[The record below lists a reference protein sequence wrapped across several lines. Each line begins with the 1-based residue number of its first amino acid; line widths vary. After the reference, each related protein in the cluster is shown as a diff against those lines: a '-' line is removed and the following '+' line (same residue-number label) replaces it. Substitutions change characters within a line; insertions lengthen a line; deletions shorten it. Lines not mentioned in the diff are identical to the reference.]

1 MNKKLNLIA
10 LTSLVLSS
18 MLGAGVFSLPQNM
31 AAIASPIA
39 LIIGWS
45 ITGLGIIFLA
55 KTMLLLNQ
63 LKPNFQGSIF
73 AYAKDGFG
81 KLIGFYSAWGYW
93 LCAVIANVS
102 YLVIVFSAISFFIDT
117 PNHIFF
123 GNGNTWQAIL
133 GSSILLWL
141 IHFLLLKGTKT
152 ASIIN
157 IIVTLCKLIPLFIF
171 IFLSIIAFNLKKFNI
186 DLMGINLN
194 IPILKQIKDTMLITL
209 WVFIGV
215 EGAIILS
222 SKAKNFKDIEKSTFL
237 AIIIT
242 LSIYLLVT
250 LLSFGI
256 MNRLD
261 LANMKNPSMAGIMTI
276 LLGKWGYI
284 FAILGLIISVCGS
297 YLSWTIM
304 AAEVPCIAA
313 KNKIF
318 PIIMSKQN
326 QNKSPSYALWFT
338 NISIQLCLMLIWLTK
353 LDYNNLLTIA
363 SEMILIP
370 YFLVG
375 AYLFKISIKKFN
387 KYNLFI
393 SLGSC
398 IYTIWLLYAAGFLNL
413 LFSLILYTLGL
424 IFLILTKI
432 ANKNI
437 LLLNNKEKLYCFI
450 LLIISFYAIYFIKK

>member
-31 AAIASPIA
+31 AVIASPIA
-39 LIIGWS
+39 LIIGWI

-63 LKPNFQGSIF
+63 LKPNFEGSLF

-81 KLIGFYSAWGYW
+81 ELIGFYSAWGYW
-93 LCAVIANVS
+93 LCAVIANVT
-102 YLVIVFSAISFFIDT
+102 YLVIMFSAIGFFIDT
-117 PNHIFF
+117 PSYIFF
-123 GNGNTWQAIL
+123 GNGNTWQSIL
-133 GSSILLWL
+133 GASILLWL
-141 IHFLLLKGTKT
+141 IHFLLLKETQT

-157 IIVTLCKLIPLFIF
+157 IITTLCKLIPLIIF
-171 IFLSIIAFNLKKFNI
+171 IFLSIIAFNIKKFNI
-186 DLMGINLN
+186 DPIGIKLN
-194 IPILKQIKDTMLITL
+194 VPLWEQIKNTMLITL

-215 EGAIILS
+215 EGAVLLS
-222 SKAKNFKDIEKSTFL
+222 SKAKNNKDIEKATFL
-237 AIIIT
+237 AIIIA

-250 LLSFGI
+250 LLPFGI

-261 LANMKNPSMAGIMTI
+261 LASMTNPSMAGIMTI
-276 LLGKWGYI
+276 LIGKWGNL
-284 FAILGLIISVCGS
+284 FTLLGLIISVCGA
-297 YLSWTIM
+297 YFSWTIM

-318 PIIMSKQN
+318 PIILSKQN
-326 QNKSPSYALWFT
+326 ENKSPSYALWFT
-338 NISIQLCLMLIWLTK
+338 NISIQLFLIIIWLTK
-353 LDYNNLLTIA
+353 LNYNNLLTIA

-375 AYLFKISIKKFN
+375 AYLFKISFKKFN
-387 KYNLFI
+387 KYNLLI

-398 IYTIWLLYAAGFLNL
+398 IYTIWLLYAAGWLNL
-413 LFSLILYTLGL
+413 LFSLILYTFGL
-424 IFLILTKI
+424 IFLILTKLT
-432 ANKNI
+432 NKNI
-437 LLLNNKEKLYCFI
+437 LLLNNKEKFSCFI
-450 LLIISFYAIYFIKK
+450 LLIISFYIIYFFIK